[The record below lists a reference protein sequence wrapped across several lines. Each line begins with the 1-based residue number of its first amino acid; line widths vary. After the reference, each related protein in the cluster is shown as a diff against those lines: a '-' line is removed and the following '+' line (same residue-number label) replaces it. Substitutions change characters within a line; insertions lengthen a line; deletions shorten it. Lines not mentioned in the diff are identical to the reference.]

1 MRKKV
6 LLLRNL
12 SSPIGDDVAAA
23 PRFFSRAAR
32 GRVDL
37 YETSFENL
45 VIKVGD
51 GGFSIFDTKNKK
63 DLKEF
68 RIVIIRGTVNFD
80 AVCDV
85 ALAVG
90 YYGRKHRIRVMNDVE
105 YDTLSKLAQ
114 AVRFQA
120 LNIPVAK
127 SIWLSEAVL
136 RNEEICSSLG
146 FPCIMKATL
155 SSLGKFNY
163 KVNSYKEILKRQK
176 ENPGKHFVLQRM
188 VGGMGDYRLLMVGKE
203 KLLISYPV
211 NNHKTYEQSAT
222 NGDGAEVV
230 PLSVLP
236 SRAIKDAEK
245 IAKYMRMSIGGV
257 DILTDKNTGEYH
269 FLEINAQPNLSNL
282 DDPVKAKIATFGEFF
297 ATA

>member
-12 SSPIGDDVAAA
+12 STPVGDDVAAS
-23 PRFFSRAAR
+23 PKFFSRAAR
-32 GRVDL
+32 GKVDL
-37 YETSFENL
+37 YEASFEEL

-51 GGFSIFDTKNKK
+51 GEFSIYDTKNKK
-63 DLKEF
+63 DLKEY

-90 YYGRKHRIRVMNDVE
+90 YYGRRHRIKVMNDVE

-127 SIWLSEAVL
+127 SIWLSQAVL
-136 RNEEICSSLG
+136 GDKEVCSSLG

-155 SSLGKFNY
+155 SSLGKYNY
-163 KVNSYKEILKRQK
+163 KVNSYEEILKRQK

-211 NNHKTYEQSAT
+211 NTGKSYEEEASL
-222 NGDGAEVV
+222 GYGAMVV
-230 PLSVLP
+230 PVSTLP
-236 SRAIKDAEK
+236 DKAIKDAEK

-257 DILTDKNTGEYH
+257 DILTDKDTGEYH

-282 DDPVKAKIATFGEFF
+282 DDPVKAKVETFGEFF
-297 ATA
+297 ATV